1 MSSSQLDPL
10 PMRRLRPLALAT
22 VVGLIVV
29 MGVVLL
35 FLLTH
40 AGSDITNFESYF
52 QGLVWFNTAV
62 ATALGSLIIWLVVKL
77 WRRRR
82 ARKFGSRLLVKLAVI
97 FAFLGVVPG
106 ALIYTVSVQFVSR
119 SIETWFD
126 VRVEGALRAGL
137 NLGASSINMVASEL
151 RDRVR
156 TLAAQNSRQSA
167 WLSPVQL
174 DRWREQLGAS
184 EIIVWSGEAQ
194 VLASA
199 GSSSYAL
206 SPRRPSHAQLQAAK
220 QFTVT
225 SWVTGVEDVP
235 SQATP
240 AGLTHASVPVS
251 TSPTAVA
258 LVYLPGVS
266 TDLTA
271 QASYLQVSAALSPQ
285 LVSDALNVQKA
296 NREYQERALAREGL
310 RSMYVGTLTLA
321 LFLTVFG
328 AMVVAALLGSQLV
341 RPLLLL
347 AAGVRDVAQGDL
359 TPKLA
364 TQSKDELGDLTRAFA
379 DMTGQLA
386 DARRAVE
393 ISLTQLEGARASLQ
407 TILDS
412 LTAGVLVFDPQRCLT
427 HINPSAE
434 RILAQ
439 PLLPWLG
446 MTGPQTGPVAEW
458 LRSVMA
464 HFDQHIQDLG
474 VGQLSHWQD
483 TFELHLEGDTGPADG
498 PQSQALVMMARGALL
513 PDASLLLVFDDITG
527 MISAQRAQAW
537 HEVARRLAHEIKN
550 PLTPIQLSAERLA
563 HKLTGKLGATE
574 QALLDKSVRTI
585 VAQVD
590 AMQRMVNEFRDFSR
604 LPHAQLRPL
613 ALNDHI
619 REIMGL
625 YESSDTPVILDLQA
639 QVPMIM
645 ADAEQLRQVIHNL
658 VQNAQDACAQVGKA
672 GQVKIQTRTNEAGN
686 QLHLMVHDTGPGFPE
701 HVLRRAFEPYV
712 TTKQKGTGLGLVM
725 VKKIADEHGAR
736 VRLRNE
742 FVDGHTI
749 GAVVSLSFPVMG
761 AQS

>member
-1 MSSSQLDPL
+1 MADYLDPMPL
-10 PMRRLRPLALAT
+10 RRTRPVALA
-22 VVGLIVV
+22 GLVALMAV
-29 MGVVLL
+29 MAVVLL
-35 FLLTH
+35 ILLTQ
-40 AGSDITNFESYF
+40 AGSDINGFESYF
-52 QGLVWFNTAV
+52 QALVLFNTGVAV
-62 ATALGSLIIWLVVKL
+62 ALASLILWLTAKL
-77 WRRRR
+77 WVRWRQ
-82 ARKFGSRLLVKLAVI
+82 RKFGSRLLVKLALI
-97 FAFLGVVPG
+97 FACLGVVPG
-106 ALIYTVSVQFVSR
+106 ALIYGVSVQFVSR

-137 NLGASSINMVASEL
+137 NLGVSSINMVGKEL

-156 TLAAQNSRQSA
+156 SLALQNNRQSA
-167 WLSPVQL
+167 WLSPLQL
-174 DRWREQLGAS
+174 ERWREQLGAS
-184 EIIVWSGEAQ
+184 EIMVWSSDSQ

-199 GSSSYAL
+199 GNASYTL
-206 SPRRPSHAQLQAAK
+206 SPTRPSHAQFQAAK

-225 SWVTGVEDVP
+225 SWVTGVDDLP
-235 SQATP
+235 SD
-240 AGLTHASVPVS
+240 SVARQPK
-251 TSPTAVA
+251 AVA

-271 QASYLQVSAALSPQ
+271 QASYLQVSAALSEQ
-285 LVSDALNVQKA
+285 LVSDALNVQQA

-321 LFLTVFG
+321 LFLTAFA
-328 AMVVAALLGSQLV
+328 AMVVAAILGGQLV

-347 AAGVRDVAQGDL
+347 AAGVRDVAHGDL
-359 TPKLA
+359 RPKLA

-386 DARRAVE
+386 DARHAAE
-393 ISLTQLEGARASLQ
+393 TSLGQLESARASLQ

-412 LTAGVLVFDPQRCLT
+412 LTAGVLVFDPQRRLT

-446 MTGPQTGPVAEW
+446 QSGPPSGHVADW
-458 LRSVMA
+458 LLTAMQ
-464 HFDQHIQDLG
+464 HFDQHIQDQGMGLS
-474 VGQLSHWQD
+474 SHWQD

-498 PQSQALVMMARGALL
+498 PQSQALVLMARGALL
-513 PDASLLLVFDDITG
+513 PDQSLLLVFDDITG

-563 HKLTGKLGATE
+563 HKLTGKLGDTE

-585 VAQVD
+585 VQQVD

-604 LPHAQLRPL
+604 LPQAQLRPL
-613 ALNDHI
+613 GLNGHI
-619 REIMGL
+619 RDIMAL
-625 YESSDTPVILDLQA
+625 YEGSPTPVQLDLQA
-639 QVPMIM
+639 RVPLIM

-658 VQNAQDACAQVGKA
+658 VQNAQDACTQDSHTGHVL
-672 GQVKIQTRTNEAGN
+672 IQTRTNETGN
-686 QLHLMVHDTGPGFPE
+686 LLHLMVSDSGPGFPD

-712 TTKQKGTGLGLVM
+712 TTKHNGTGLGLVM

-736 VRLRNE
+736 IRLRNE
-742 FVDGHTI
+742 IIDGHTT

-761 AQS
+761 ALKT